1 MGAVWLREAST
12 SHPEEPLPARLVYLA
27 ATAAGAI
34 STAVLAG
41 LIVVIIGIC
50 TKMPTDAVIT
60 LTADTAAAVLGAV
73 IALSALAATLF
84 LQAPEA
90 LRRDNP
96 EPARHEAVP
105 RPSLSAAPWAF
116 NEAGDIRL
124 SAALGT
130 RALANSPRSPRT
142 RSRG

>member
-1 MGAVWLREAST
+1 M
-12 SHPEEPLPARLVYLA
+12 PA
-27 ATAAGAI
+27 
-34 STAVLAG
+34 
-41 LIVVIIGIC
+41 
-50 TKMPTDAVIT
+50 DALIT
-60 LTADTAAAVLGAV
+60 LTADTAAAVFGGV

-84 LQAPEA
+84 LQAPKA

-96 EPARHEAVP
+96 EPARHEAVVP
-105 RPSLSAAPWAF
+105 RLSLSAAPWAF

-124 SAALGT
+124 RAALGT